1 MSSAGAALQRRGE
14 NLREGRWGED
24 GGRASLGEVWTGGGS
39 ERVGLFG
46 TFVSLGTAAN
56 DRACAFTHVR
66 GHCVNGRVNGVD
78 ADLCQRT
85 WAFIEPGTGRLVNT
99 GSPSSV
105 CSIQPGIKLQ

>member
-56 DRACAFTHVR
+56 DRSNSLKPKLSF
-66 GHCVNGRVNGVD
+66 
-78 ADLCQRT
+78 LYQ
-85 WAFIEPGTGRLVNT
+85 
-99 GSPSSV
+99 GSKMYQSSA
-105 CSIQPGIKLQ
+105 LQSM